1 MKNEILD
8 VLNIALDI
16 TDSTFRDFE
25 FEELM
30 QVYLN
35 LLEELDSSEIDHTLD
50 LPSGEVR
57 IISSDHIDQLWTDS
71 LIDQIKDC
79 YDLDSIPDFVAID
92 WNETADNCKI
102 DGMGHHFSSY
112 DGGEHNTT
120 NFYIFRTN

>member
-16 TDSTFRDFE
+16 TDTDITDFE
-25 FEELM
+25 PEALM
-30 QVYLN
+30 QVYLD
-35 LLEELDSSEIDHTLD
+35 LLEELDSFKIDHTLA

-57 IISSDHIDQLWTDS
+57 IISEDHIDQVWTES
-71 LIDQIKDC
+71 LIEQIKDC
-79 YDLDSIPDFVAID
+79 YDLGSMPDFVAID
-92 WNETADNCKI
+92 WEETAENCKI
-102 DGMGHHFSSY
+102 DGMGNHFSSY